1 MGGGGLGG
9 DGGQTV
15 APVSVQA
22 RPPSSLHRP
31 PQLELNL
38 IATTNFE
45 VNPEKNLGQTSTA
58 KNLLPSLGCYF
69 VKTHF

>member
-22 RPPSSLHRP
+22 RPRCKAQPPTSKSNLQVQ
-31 PQLELNL
+31 PQLEHNL
-38 IATTNFE
+38 IATNFE
-45 VNPEKNLGQTSTA
+45 VNPEKNLGQTLT
-58 KNLLPSLGCYF
+58 
-69 VKTHF
+69 